1 MDIEITRQ
9 GETHRVVVCGDAT
22 IYGVREAFEA
32 FRKALA
38 ESRRVEV
45 DLSGVDEIDSAF
57 CQLLV
62 AVWRQGKEDGIPVE
76 VARSGPV
83 AGEVMGALHLDF
95 LSPKGFVSKGEC

>member
-1 MDIEITRQ
+1 MDIEITQ
-9 GETHRVVVCGDAT
+9 QEETHRVTVRGDAT
-22 IYGVREAFEA
+22 IYGVREAFET

-45 DLSGVDEIDSAF
+45 DLSAVEEIDSAF

-76 VARSGPV
+76 VARYGPV
-83 AGEVMGALHLDF
+83 AGEVMGSLHLDF
-95 LSPKGFVSKGEC
+95 LSPKGAVAKGEC